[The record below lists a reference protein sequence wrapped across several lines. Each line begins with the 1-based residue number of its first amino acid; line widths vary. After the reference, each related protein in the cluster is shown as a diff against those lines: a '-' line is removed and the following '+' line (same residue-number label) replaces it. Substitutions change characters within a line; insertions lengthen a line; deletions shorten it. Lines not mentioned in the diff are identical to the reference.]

1 MTLDLTGHLEKDR
14 LLLTE
19 RAGELGHQ
27 LAELPSRS
35 ERDEGQQRLADEI
48 VDGGTQAREAF
59 MSVHAAAVYDELT
72 DGFTREL
79 RAQELS
85 DAASMV
91 FPGLTP
97 TPADIADERQLLQ
110 KHKDGL
116 ELAQGVFLAHIFD
129 DARAGFHLIH
139 SMSLPTKQAQDL
151 LEEFRR
157 EDRIDLG
164 TCYLERDGQIG
175 YLTINN
181 QQYLNAEDDE
191 HTLALEIATDL
202 VLLDD
207 RIAVGVLRG
216 ARSEHPKYLGRR
228 VFGSGVNL
236 TKLYHGQIPL
246 IELFVQH
253 EISLV
258 NKWYRGHP
266 TGDGTVT
273 TVERRH
279 EKPWVAGVESHAI
292 GGGCQKLLVM
302 DQVIAQTG
310 SYFNLPARREGFIPG
325 AGNLRLPRFVGE
337 RLTRQG
343 IFYNRDI
350 SVDSPEGR
358 KVVDTVVPNERA
370 MDDALEAAAVES
382 TGTGPVGVSANR
394 TQMRVGVEPIPVLQ
408 RYMAN
413 YSLHQARC
421 MSSPAIMANLEE
433 AWDRKRR
440 GAVK

>member
-1 MTLDLTGHLEKDR
+1 MTIKLTAQLDKDR

-19 RAGELGHQ
+19 RVGDLGDQ
-27 LAELPSRS
+27 LAQLLAKS
-35 ERDEGQQRLADEI
+35 ERDESQQRLADEL
-48 VDGGTQAREAF
+48 VDGGTQVREEF
-59 MSVHAAAVYDELT
+59 MSLHAAAVYDELT
-72 DGFTREL
+72 DGYTREL
-79 RAQELS
+79 RVRALC
-85 DAASMV
+85 DAASEV

-97 TPADIADERQLLQ
+97 TPADIAAERELLQ

-116 ELAQGVFLAHIFD
+116 ELAQGVFMAHIFD
-129 DARAGFHLIH
+129 EARAGFHLIH
-139 SMSLPTKQAQDL
+139 AMSLPTQQSVDL
-151 LEEFRR
+151 LEQFRR
-157 EDRIDLG
+157 EERIDLG
-164 TCYLERDGQIG
+164 TCYLERDGKIG
-175 YLTINN
+175 YVTVNN
-181 QQYLNAEDDE
+181 QQYLNADDDE
-191 HTLALEIATDL
+191 STLALEIATDL

-207 RIAVGVLRG
+207 RIEVGVLRG
-216 ARSEHPKYLGRR
+216 APSEHRKFLGRR

-246 IELFVQH
+246 IEFFVQH
-253 EISLV
+253 EIGLL

-266 TGDGTVT
+266 TGDGTVSN
-273 TVERRH
+273 VERRH

-370 MDDALEAAAVES
+370 MSDALEAAALES
-382 TGTGPVGVSANR
+382 TGTGPVGVTANR
-394 TQMRVGVEPIPVLQ
+394 TQMRVGVEPIQVLQ

-421 MSSPAIMANLEE
+421 MVSPAIIRNLEE
-433 AWDRKRR
+433 AWDPNRR
-440 GAVK
+440 GGLK